1 MDTNII
7 WSERKRIWCGLPWT
21 FTKYELRA
29 DKLVIRTGFFTQ
41 RQDEVRLYR
50 IMDLSLKRSLGQR
63 IFGMGT
69 IVCNSVDKTMKDF
82 EIKNIKKSEQIK
94 EQLSEL
100 VESARRSNRVST
112 REFMVD
118 VDEEDEH

>member
-69 IVCNSVDKTMKDF
+69 I
-82 EIKNIKKSEQIK
+82 K